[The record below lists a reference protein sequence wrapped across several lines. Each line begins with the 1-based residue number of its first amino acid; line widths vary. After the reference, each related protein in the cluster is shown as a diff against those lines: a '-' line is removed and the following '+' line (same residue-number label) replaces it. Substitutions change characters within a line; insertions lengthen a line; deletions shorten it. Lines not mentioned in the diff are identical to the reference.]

1 MLHKIGMLV
10 VLLMMSAGVS
20 AQDVTVHS
28 DPRLSILMHKKQ
40 SVAKATRSKPA
51 ARTIPAGDVPQPVAG
66 TPRPIALAGT
76 PSARPVAETSRAT
89 GPYHPTDVPVPVVYN
104 STPRKE
110 GRVIYSGKGF
120 RVQIYNGTDRDKAVI
135 IKNEFSRRYPGTR
148 TYLTYISPSFRV
160 KVGNYRNRSDAEGML
175 REANS
180 MYNPSM
186 IVPDLITIS
195 TY

>member
-1 MLHKIGMLV
+1 MLV
-10 VLLMMSAGVS
+10 VLLVMSAGVH

-28 DPRLSILMHKKQ
+28 DPRLSILMQKKQ
-40 SVAKATRSKPA
+40 SVAKAPRSKPVVRNVA
-51 ARTIPAGDVPQPVAG
+51 PAGELSQPVGGSSRPVAMA
-66 TPRPIALAGT
+66 TTTAPRPI
-76 PSARPVAETSRAT
+76 AETSRAT

-104 STPRKE
+104 TTPRKE

-120 RVQIYNGTDRDKAVI
+120 RVQIYNGTDRDKAVM